1 MASFLRTFATALAA
15 LAFPLTT
22 LAQGVGVGTATP
34 DAAAVLDVT
43 STSQG
48 LLLPR
53 MKTFQRAA
61 IVNPPQGLFVFQTDG
76 TPGLYYYVG
85 SAWVNISNGLI
96 PDAAGNAGISPVVQV
111 TTLAG
116 SGAAAYADGTGVAA
130 QFFGPTGVAADGS
143 GNVYVAELNNHR
155 IRKIVAATG
164 VVSTLAGSGTTGFA
178 DGPGAA
184 AQFANPAGV
193 AVDGSGDVYV
203 ADQGNHRIRKII
215 ATTGMVSTLAGSG
228 TAGFADGT
236 GAGAQFFAPYG
247 VAADGSNVYVA
258 DQLNHRIRKI
268 VATTGVV
275 STLAGSGTAGSTNG
289 TGTAA
294 QFFSPAGVAVDG
306 SGDVYVA
313 DQGIHRIRKIVATT
327 GVVSTLA
334 GSGTAGFVNGTGAAA
349 QFANPTGVA
358 VDGSGNVYVADQGNQ
373 RIRAIKP

>member
-1 MASFLRTFATALAA
+1 MKNKYLPLLTGALLALAGA
-15 LAFPLTT
+15 VRG
-22 LAQGVGVGTATP
+22 QSVGVGTATP
-34 DAAAVLDVT
+34 NAAAVLDVT

-53 MKTFQRAA
+53 MRAFQRAA
-61 IVNPPQGLFVFQTDG
+61 IINPPQGLFVFQTDG

-116 SGAAAYADGTGVAA
+116 SGAAAYADGTGV
-130 QFFGPTGVAADGS
+130 
-143 GNVYVAELNNHR
+143 
-155 IRKIVAATG
+155 
-164 VVSTLAGSGTTGFA
+164 
-178 DGPGAA
+178 
-184 AQFANPAGV
+184 
-193 AVDGSGDVYV
+193 
-203 ADQGNHRIRKII
+203 
-215 ATTGMVSTLAGSG
+215 
-228 TAGFADGT
+228 
-236 GAGAQFFAPYG
+236 
-247 VAADGSNVYVA
+247 
-258 DQLNHRIRKI
+258 
-268 VATTGVV
+268 
-275 STLAGSGTAGSTNG
+275 
-289 TGTAA
+289 AA